1 MHLQCTNKTNNHLN
15 HYWLHN
21 NSDVVIDDQRV
32 QNMANGSLIVKRI
45 SFRDGGDYEC
55 IYTTEDPLQ
64 GVLISSYTVKVTH
77 APSGPSIK
85 VQLVEF
91 VITPENQTIIAGST
105 AVISCEAHYEDGL
118 LDTGWQR
125 GGEVLSNSSV
135 VVIPRAAIMDGGEY
149 VCVVANTGLKNS
161 TFLNVHGMS
170 HSSPYTGTQC
180 TVLYVMRPMRGCA
193 ELMHSV
199 VVSCSRQ
206 SAHGTLC
213 NKI

>member
-1 MHLQCTNKTNNHLN
+1 
-15 HYWLHN
+15 
-21 NSDVVIDDQRV
+21 
-32 QNMANGSLIVKRI
+32 MANGSLIVKRI

-170 HSSPYTGTQC
+170 HTSMHRYTMYC

-199 VVSCSRQ
+199 VVSRSRQ